1 MKKTIAVVLA
11 GCGFL
16 DGAEI
21 HESVTTLLNI
31 CKNGAEAKCYAPNIP
46 QKTVTN
52 HVTKDAMNESRNVL
66 VEAARIARGDIKPL
80 TELSANAA
88 DALIF
93 PGGYGAALNLCDFAQ
108 KGAAGAVE
116 PQVERVIREFHAAKK
131 PLGFICIAP
140 SFAAKV
146 LGSHHVELTIGTDAT
161 TAQKLEQMGAR
172 HVAKNADEIHVDEKN
187 LVVSTPAYM
196 LAKNIAEVDAG
207 VAKLVAQVLRWMR

>member
-1 MKKTIAVVLA
+1 MTKKIAVVLA

-16 DGAEI
+16 DGSEI
-21 HESVTTLLNI
+21 HESVTTLLHI
-31 CKNGAEAKCYAPNIP
+31 YKNGAEARCYAPNIS

-52 HVTKDAMNESRNVL
+52 HFTKDAMSESRNVL
-66 VEAARIARGDIKPL
+66 VEAARIARGDILPL
-80 TELSANAA
+80 TELKTGDA

-108 KGAAGAVE
+108 KGTESTVE
-116 PQVERVIREFHAAKK
+116 PQVERVIREFYAAKK

-146 LGSHHVELTIGTDAT
+146 LGPHGVELTIGTDAA
-161 TAQKLEQMGAR
+161 TAQKLERMGAR
-172 HVAKNADEIHVDEKN
+172 HVAKKADEIHVDEKN
-187 LVVSTPAYM
+187 RVVSTPAYM

-207 VAKLVAQVLRWMR
+207 VSKLVSQVLKWA